1 MTKNTFDIIIYFLFF
16 KVQAETKIKKL
27 EEELAFVDLFISP
40 KSSEAQ
46 KMMADDEVQN
56 PGENEEHQ
64 KSSSNKLELIESNSE
79 FLKSKLQSI
88 KSKNQDLI
96 SEQLTLLSEAQ
107 SNFKENEGNV
117 CISRQSLILN
127 PEDPDR

>member
-1 MTKNTFDIIIYFLFF
+1 MTKNTFNIIIYFLFL

-40 KSSEAQ
+40 KSSEVQ
-46 KMMADDEVQN
+46 KTMTDDEVQN
-56 PGENEEHQ
+56 PGENEKYQ
-64 KSSSNKLELIESNSE
+64 KSSSNKLEPIESNSE

-96 SEQLTLLSEAQ
+96 SEQLTLLS
-107 SNFKENEGNV
+107 NFKENEENV
-117 CISRQSLILN
+117 GSVSISRQSLILN

>member
-1 MTKNTFDIIIYFLFF
+1 M
-16 KVQAETKIKKL
+16 

-40 KSSEAQ
+40 KSSEVQ
-46 KMMADDEVQN
+46 KTMADEEVQN

>member
-1 MTKNTFDIIIYFLFF
+1 MTKNTFNIIIYFLFS

-40 KSSEAQ
+40 KSSEVQ
-46 KMMADDEVQN
+46 KTMADEEVQN
-56 PGENEEHQ
+56 PGENEEYQ

-79 FLKSKLQSI
+79 FLKSQLQSI

-96 SEQLTLLSEAQ
+96 SEQLTLLS
-107 SNFKENEGNV
+107 NFKENEENV
-117 CISRQSLILN
+117 GSVSISRQSLILN

>member
-1 MTKNTFDIIIYFLFF
+1 M
-16 KVQAETKIKKL
+16 
-27 EEELAFVDLFISP
+27 DLFISP
-40 KSSEAQ
+40 KSSEEQ
-46 KMMADDEVQN
+46 KTMADEEVQN
-56 PGENEEHQ
+56 PGENEEYQ

-79 FLKSKLQSI
+79 FLKSQLQSI

-107 SNFKENEGNV
+107 SNFKENEENV

>member
-1 MTKNTFDIIIYFLFF
+1 MTKNTFNIIFYFLFF

-40 KSSEAQ
+40 KSSEVQ
-46 KMMADDEVQN
+46 KMMADDEVQ
-56 PGENEEHQ
+56 NEEHQ

-96 SEQLTLLSEAQ
+96 SEQLTILSEAQ

>member
-1 MTKNTFDIIIYFLFF
+1 MTKNTFNSIFIYFLFF

-40 KSSEAQ
+40 KSSEVQ
-46 KMMADDEVQN
+46 KTMTDDEVQN
-56 PGENEEHQ
+56 PGENEEYQ
-64 KSSSNKLELIESNSE
+64 KSSSNKLELIEFNSE

-96 SEQLTLLSEAQ
+96 SEQHTLLSEANQ
-107 SNFKENEGNV
+107 AFS
-117 CISRQSLILN
+117 ISRQSLILN

>member
-1 MTKNTFDIIIYFLFF
+1 MTKNTFNIIIHFFLFL

-40 KSSEAQ
+40 KSTEVQ

-79 FLKSKLQSI
+79 FLKSQLQSI
-88 KSKNQDLI
+88 ESKNQDLI
-96 SEQLTLLSEAQ
+96 SEQLTLLSEAHQ
-107 SNFKENEGNV
+107 TFS
-117 CISRQSLILN
+117 ISRQSLILN